1 MRFSHWGTCLSEG
14 VSQYFALLES
24 TFRLSHVKTLYYPI
38 VVFFLCVAGCRS
50 SILEDPTMTIPFSVA
65 QASHVTLTIENS
77 YNTIIATLVDAD
89 MQPGQYHVVYDA
101 NSLQQGIYFYTV
113 ECRGL
118 QSDYYLKATQKILL
132 LK

>member
-1 MRFSHWGTCLSEG
+1 MN
-14 VSQYFALLES
+14 A
-24 TFRLSHVKTLYYPI
+24 LYYPI
-38 VVFFLCVAGCRS
+38 VIFFLCVAGCRS

-65 QASHVTLTIENS
+65 QASHVTLTVENS

-89 MQPGQYHVVYDA
+89 KQPGQYQVVYDA
-101 NSLQQGIYFYTV
+101 SGLQQGIYFYTV

-118 QSDYYLKATQKILL
+118 HSDYYLKSTQKILV